1 MSEILRL
8 VQDHVANGRVRL
20 SQHGFR
26 KMQERLIEYDETLAG
41 LARGEPI
48 ETYPDYVHGPSV
60 LVLQY
65 DFQGEPIHV
74 MWGLPKQGPQFAA
87 VVTAYR
93 PDPKLWDTGMTR
105 RKAK

>member
-1 MSEILRL
+1 MRGILQLIR
-8 VQDHVANGRVRL
+8 DNVANGRIRL

-26 KMQERLIEYDETLAG
+26 KLQERAIEYDEILAG
-41 LARGEPI
+41 LALAEPI
-48 ETYPDYVHGPSV
+48 EFYPDYVHGPSV
-60 LVLQY
+60 LVLQT

-87 VVTAYR
+87 IVTAYK
-93 PDPKLWDTGMTR
+93 PDPTLWETGMTR

>member
-26 KMQERLIEYDETLAG
+26 KIQERSIEYDEILAG
-41 LARGEPI
+41 LARAELI
-48 ETYPDYVHGPSV
+48 ESYPDYVHGPSM
-60 LVLQY
+60 LVVQH

-74 MWGLPKQGPQFAA
+74 IWGMPKQGPQFASI
-87 VVTAYR
+87 VTAYR
-93 PDPKLWDTGMTR
+93 PDQNLWDTGMTR